1 MGRSADPSQERIP
14 SRNRKPLNAD
24 LSGLTIGSLTLTPS
38 FDKDV
43 TEYTATTSNASN
55 KVTATAA
62 DDTATIAIKNGSTD
76 VTNGSN
82 ASWEEGENTLT
93 ITVTDGNGPTL
104 TKTYTVTVT
113 KE

>member
-1 MGRSADPSQERIP
+1 MGRPADPHEVRLP
-14 SRNRKPLNAD
+14 SGDRKPLNAD

-43 TEYTATTSNASN
+43 TEYTATTTNASN
-55 KVTATAA
+55 KVTATPA
-62 DDTATIAIKNGSTD
+62 DETATVSILNGETP

-82 ASWEEGENTLT
+82 ASWAEGENVLT
-93 ITVTDGNGPTL
+93 ITVTDGVDNPI

-113 KE
+113 R

>member
-1 MGRSADPSQERIP
+1 M
-14 SRNRKPLNAD
+14 
-24 LSGLTIGSLTLTPS
+24 
-38 FDKDV
+38 
-43 TEYTATTSNASN
+43 TATP
-55 KVTATAA
+55 A
-62 DDTATIAIKNGSTD
+62 DDTATVKILNGTTE

-82 ASWEEGENTLT
+82 ASWQVGDNVLT